1 MAAAVPYLTV
11 LSEYCKFI
19 VGGRKPEIKGGKM
32 LQRKGFTLIEILLVV
47 AIIAFLVA
55 ILVPS
60 IGNFGADAK
69 DKATRADLNTLRS
82 AVELYRINH
91 GTYPPQATW
100 GTALTGETNRL
111 IDRVP
116 DDPYATGGADY
127 LYKLDTTGR
136 HTYVVY
142 SIGTASGAVTA
153 TPGDDTCTITSGA
166 IWVTNAKAGCTA
178 P

>member
-1 MAAAVPYLTV
+1 
-11 LSEYCKFI
+11 
-19 VGGRKPEIKGGKM
+19 M

-69 DKATRADLNTLRS
+69 NKAVRADLNTLRS

-91 GTYPPQATW
+91 GVYPPQATW
-100 GTALTGETNRL
+100 STVLTAETNRL

-127 LYKLDTTGR
+127 LYKLWDTSGR

-142 SIGTASGAVTA
+142 SVGTASGAVTA
-153 TPGDDTCTITSGA
+153 TVGDDTCTITSGA
-166 IWVTNAKAGCTA
+166 VSVTNAQAGCTA